1 MKLKK
6 LTVAAMLAVGIST
19 MSFAS
24 AMASLSSETACIT
37 AETIG
42 MFIVRGHFSPA
53 FLLNF
58 TTGVQRLTLSGTQS
72 ADE

>member
-24 AMASLSSETACIT
+24 AMAACPCNKVKEK
-37 AETIG
+37 APCEKDRKS
-42 MFIVRGHFSPA
+42 V
-53 FLLNF
+53 
-58 TTGVQRLTLSGTQS
+58 V
-72 ADE
+72 